1 MAVIDAQIPYSRPV
15 CSIGGLD
22 AERDLVEFQER
33 QRRRADAGAGAV
45 AAGAPVACRNAR
57 TGGGAD
63 VCVGLMAAMD
73 EA

>member
-15 CSIGGLD
+15 CSIRGVD
-22 AERDLVEFQER
+22 AEPDLVEFQER
-33 QRRRADAGAGAV
+33 HRRQAAGAV
-45 AAGAPVACRNAR
+45 ATGSPVACRNAR